1 MQNKK
6 DAKPTKKAIT
16 IRPESDKT
24 RTKDI
29 YKKNGRLKDEFYLKE
44 IEKLQV
50 ELLKLQNWV
59 KKTNQKIVII
69 LEGRDAAGKGG
80 TIKALTEHLNQRGL
94 RIVALPKPTE
104 IEKTQW
110 YFTRY
115 ISTLPSGGEIVF

>member
-44 IEKLQV
+44 LEKLQV
-50 ELLKLQNWV
+50 ELLKLQ
-59 KKTNQKIVII
+59 
-69 LEGRDAAGKGG
+69 D
-80 TIKALTEHLNQRGL
+80 
-94 RIVALPKPTE
+94 
-104 IEKTQW
+104 
-110 YFTRY
+110 
-115 ISTLPSGGEIVF
+115 